1 MRCTVHEPDV
11 ASAAAR
17 QTFIPHAC
25 DKYGCVS
32 SGGSY
37 EAHNVVEEALEAFK
51 SVPGAIAWVKKT
63 VERGGS
69 ETKEE
74 EEEAGE
80 EEEESS
86 GEE

>member
-37 EAHNVVEEALEAFK
+37 EAHNVVEEVCFALSATAIFYAVFSGPDRPFWCHAFD
-51 SVPGAIAWVKKT
+51 
-63 VERGGS
+63 
-69 ETKEE
+69 TKCPILTHMRDVWD
-74 EEEAGE
+74 
-80 EEEESS
+80 
-86 GEE
+86 